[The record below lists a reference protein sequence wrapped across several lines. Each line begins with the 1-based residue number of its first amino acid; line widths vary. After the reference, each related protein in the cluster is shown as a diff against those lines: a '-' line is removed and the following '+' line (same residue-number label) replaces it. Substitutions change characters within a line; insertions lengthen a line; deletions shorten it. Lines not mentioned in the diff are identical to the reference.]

1 MHKIFCSFLFLFFI
15 NLNAQNTAI
24 LSWINTNAI
33 VIEDAK
39 PDTQLTAFAQNVPQ
53 KFKDAR
59 VFGFGE
65 ASHHGK
71 EFFDL
76 KAKFFKYLV
85 EHQGVQ
91 VFIMEESYQAEWG
104 INAYITG
111 GAGDKASVLKNF
123 GQGIWYTNEV
133 FELLQWMRDYNQGK
147 PREAQVRFYGMDNQ
161 FGKDINTRLRNYVK
175 KNGIAMEENLLAAA
189 DSSSTVKFGKVTKD
203 WAKNVQPKLQQIKQ
217 VLQQNKEKLTTANAI
232 EYNDMLRGLGYLEQ
246 YIVFLQGMYSQYR
259 DRDMYDNVLNILD
272 LEGANSKAFIW
283 AHNEHINKQNL
294 YGSNRLESLG
304 SRLKEHFKEGYYAT
318 GFDFGSGVMKGYTIK
333 NDQVVNSVYRTLDK
347 PYKDTFA
354 ETLVLAQ
361 PDVYFIDMAT
371 AGTNVAA
378 SKFFGTKMKQL
389 MLGGP
394 GFDPENTTFYSR
406 KYTEAYDGLIF
417 VKTISPAKY

>member
-1 MHKIFCSFLFLFFI
+1 MYKIFCSFLILFFV
-15 NLNAQNTAI
+15 NGNAQNNAVV
-24 LSWINTNAI
+24 SWINANAI

-39 PDTQLTAFAQNVPQ
+39 ADKHLVAFAQNVPQ

-85 EHQGVQ
+85 ENQGVR
-91 VFIMEESYQAEWG
+91 VFIMEERYQSERG

-111 GAGDKASVLKNF
+111 DAGDKATVLKNF
-123 GQGIWYTNEV
+123 GQGVWYTNEV
-133 FELLQWMRDYNQGK
+133 FELLQWMRKYNQGK
-147 PREAQVRFYGMDNQ
+147 PREDQVRFYGMDNQ
-161 FGKDINTRLRNYVK
+161 FGEEINTRLRDYVK
-175 KNGIAMEENLLAAA
+175 KNNIAIDENLLAAA
-189 DSSSTVKFGKVTKD
+189 DSCAAVKFGAVDKE
-203 WAKNVQPKLQQIKQ
+203 WGKNVQLKLQQIKQ
-217 VLQQNKEKLTTANAI
+217 VLEQNKQKLIAANAL
-232 EYNDMLRGLGYLEQ
+232 EYKDMLRGLGYLER
-246 YIVFLQGMYSQYR
+246 YVVFLQGMYSQYR
-259 DRDMYDNVLNILD
+259 DRDMYENVVEILE
-272 LEGANSKAFIW
+272 LEGASSKAFIW

-304 SRLKEHFKEGYYAT
+304 SRLKEHFKDGYYAT
-318 GFDFGSGVMKGYTIK
+318 GFDFGTGEMKGYTTK
-333 NDQVVNSVYRTLDK
+333 NGQVTGAVYNKLDK

-354 ETLVLAQ
+354 ETLFLAQ
-361 PDVYFIDMAT
+361 PGVYFIDMAT
-371 AGTNVAA
+371 AAKDPVA
-378 SKFFGTKMKQL
+378 SKFFGTKMKQI

-394 GFDPENTTFYSR
+394 GFDPEKPTFYSR
-406 KYTEAYDGLIF
+406 KYLEAFDGLIF